1 MAIAAQADP
10 AEKGVGRPSAAEPPV
25 KRAWVYLRRLQQ
37 DMSDDNLTLVAAGV
51 AFYSMLALF
60 PAIIAM
66 VTVYALVADAQ
77 QAQEQLEPVLSAL
90 PAEARN
96 LIVPRLSQTVDA
108 SDGGL
113 TLGLAASLLATLWA
127 ASGGM
132 QALMTGINII
142 YGVKESRN
150 YVRLKG
156 TALGLTLGALVA
168 AAVAIGLVAAFPVVL
183 DWLGLDPATAV
194 AAQALRWFT
203 LLVLIGTGL
212 SVMYRFGP
220 APHCARWQWISPGN
234 VTAVALWLV
243 VSLGFSLYVSSFHSY
258 NKTYGTLAAVIVLLM
273 WLYLSAVVVLLGAE
287 IDAIRDESVS
297 ATGGRVRGRRDTKG
311 DCMSTVVESVD
322 VAVPV
327 RTAYNQWTQ
336 FEEFPRFMDG
346 VEEIR
351 QVTPE
356 MTHWKVKVA
365 GVEREFDAKI
375 TEQHPDERVA
385 WTTLDGPK
393 HAGVVT
399 FHRLDETHT
408 RVTVQM
414 EIDPEGVAETVGDK
428 TGVID
433 RRVKGDVKRFKEFV
447 ENRGTETGA
456 WRGDVERPQP

>member
-1 MAIAAQADP
+1 MAIAVRVEKEAD
-10 AEKGVGRPSAAEPPV
+10 RPSSADSAV
-25 KRAWVYLRRLQQ
+25 KRAWAYLRRLQQ
-37 DMSDDNLTLVAAGV
+37 DMSNDNLTLVAAGV

-90 PAEARN
+90 PADARS
-96 LIVPRLSQTVDA
+96 LIVPRLNQTVDA
-108 SDGGL
+108 SEGGL
-113 TLGLAASLLATLWA
+113 TLGLVASLLATLWA

-142 YGVKESRN
+142 YGVEETRN
-150 YVRLKG
+150 FVRLKA
-156 TALGLTLGALVA
+156 TALGLTLGALIA
-168 AAVAIGLVAAFPVVL
+168 AALAIGLVAAFPVVL
-183 DWLGLDPATAV
+183 DLVGLDPATAV
-194 AAQALRWFT
+194 TAQVVRWLT
-203 LLVLIGTGL
+203 LLLLIGTGL

-273 WLYLSAVVVLLGAE
+273 WLYLSAVVILLGAE
-287 IDAIRDESVS
+287 IDSIRDESVS
-297 ATGGRVRGRRDTKG
+297 GRGARVRGGRVRTEGA
-311 DCMSTVVESVD
+311 CMSTVIESVD

-385 WTTLDGPK
+385 WTSLDGPT

-414 EIDPEGVAETVGDK
+414 DIDPEGIAETVGDK
-428 TGVID
+428 AGVID

-447 ENRGTETGA
+447 ENRGVETGA